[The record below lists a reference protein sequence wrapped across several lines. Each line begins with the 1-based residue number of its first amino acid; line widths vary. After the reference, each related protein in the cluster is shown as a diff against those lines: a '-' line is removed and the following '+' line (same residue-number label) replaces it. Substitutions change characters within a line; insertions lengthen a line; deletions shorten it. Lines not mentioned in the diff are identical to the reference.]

1 MLVGV
6 SVYSGGGASCFPDN
20 TLRNTQT
27 FPSQPKF
34 ENMEVASTHLS
45 DGAFAL
51 VQVVAVVAVAGRR
64 RQLQQ
69 GGEHWGEVEERWI
82 REVEERWRGG
92 VEERG

>member
-1 MLVGV
+1 MLHVTTATRTLTWTPK
-6 SVYSGGGASCFPDN
+6 SG
-20 TLRNTQT
+20 
-27 FPSQPKF
+27 F
-34 ENMEVASTHLS
+34 EDADIEEIG
-45 DGAFAL
+45 DAFAL